1 MYAVSYIVYAYS
13 RLLCRGTTRL
23 KYESYNFASPGSEQV
38 LNRDI
43 LQLLDIATSHRE
55 EKETDFKTVA
65 EEIVML
71 FS

>member
-1 MYAVSYIVYAYS
+1 M
-13 RLLCRGTTRL
+13 